1 MRRFRKGDYSTKFIP
16 NEYPEGFHGVKLNKH
31 ETTELIA
38 LAAAMHS
45 AGHEQSN
52 SIKQERA
59 NSKEEI
65 QMERK
70 MAEMRQLHH
79 LHGSMRDLAP
89 KAAQHPTSEE
99 EEDDEE
105 YGVHEEVVIVLGG
118 TKGKAYLAHLSL
130 GDMLRVKI
138 SPMDKNNIPDLTKS
152 TTVSA
157 ELV

>member
-1 MRRFRKGDYSTKFIP
+1 MDVLHRFRKGDYSTKFIP

-38 LAAAMHS
+38 LAAAIHS
-45 AGHEQSN
+45 ARHEQSN

-89 KAAQHPTSEE
+89 KAAHHPTSEE
-99 EEDDEE
+99 EEEDEE

-118 TKGKAYLAHLSL
+118 HQGEGLPGTPQL
-130 GDMLRVKI
+130 GRHAACEDQ
-138 SPMDKNNIPDLTKS
+138 SNG
-152 TTVSA
+152 
-157 ELV
+157 